1 MHIDQL
7 MALARTAEEALSRL
21 KGSTDKDDQDL
32 FSIME
37 GTGEF
42 YAVTRIEVPD
52 LTERDWAI
60 LRDVPPSSLKT
71 KLLMRCARWMH
82 WHSKYSTPEWV
93 PLILAWDLSKEN
105 YPPVVWDREYYEA
118 TIQTWLLKEMGG
130 AERNDLS
137 KAASCFCGST
147 EMV

>member
-1 MHIDQL
+1 MYIDQL
-7 MALARTAEEALSRL
+7 MVLARTAEEALSRL

-42 YAVTRIEVPD
+42 YAATRIEVPD

-60 LRDVPPSSLKT
+60 LRDVPPSSIET

-82 WHSKYSTPEWV
+82 RHSKYCRPEWI

-105 YPPVVWDREYYEA
+105 YPPVVWDREYYES
-118 TIQTWLLKEMGG
+118 TIQSWLLSEIRG
-130 AERNDLS
+130 AERSNLS

-147 EMV
+147 EKI